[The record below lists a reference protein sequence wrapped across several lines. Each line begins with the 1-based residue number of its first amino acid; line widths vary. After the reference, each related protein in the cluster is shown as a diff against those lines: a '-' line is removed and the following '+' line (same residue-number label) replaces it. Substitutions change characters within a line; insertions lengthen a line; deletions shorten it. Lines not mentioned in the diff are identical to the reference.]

1 MRTSLEFDV
10 TAANHSALVARAEN
24 EVRVYLELSKED
36 DLASH
41 VDMELKVE
49 ANQQDDNYVAHVH
62 VRIK

>member
-10 TAANHSALVARAEN
+10 TAANHSALVTKAEN

-49 ANQQDDNYVAHVH
+49 AGQKDDYIAHVY

>member
-10 TAANHSALVARAEN
+10 TAANHSALVAKAEN

-49 ANQQDDNYVAHVH
+49 AGQKDDYIAHVH